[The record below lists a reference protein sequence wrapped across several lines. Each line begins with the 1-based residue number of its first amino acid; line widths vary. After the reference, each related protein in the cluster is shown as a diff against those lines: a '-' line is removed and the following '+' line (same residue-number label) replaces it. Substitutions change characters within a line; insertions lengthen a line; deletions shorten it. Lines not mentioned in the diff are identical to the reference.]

1 VRRRHLSQRRQP
13 AYRKK
18 NGPKRIGFVSTRI
31 SGTDGVSLEIEKWA
45 AVLEAMGHSCYYIAG
60 ICDDRPPERCHV
72 IPEAHFRHPEI
83 EAVSVEAFG
92 GRLRTPELSDTVRE
106 LTARIDAQLRAA
118 IERFDIDVL
127 IAENCLTIP
136 MNIPLGLALVETIME
151 TPVACIAHHHD
162 FVWERDRFLVN
173 CVDDYL
179 VTAFPPRL
187 AQIDHVV
194 INTQAASE
202 FSRRTGLPCTV
213 IPNVMDFDHAPPPIP
228 SRGLRAVLG
237 IGDDDVMVLQ
247 PTRIVQRKGIETSI
261 ELVRRLDDPR
271 VKLVVSH
278 AAGDEGDDYARRITD
293 YAALLGVEL
302 ILAGDAIDAG
312 SGGAAGKQAT
322 AFSIWDAYAEA
333 DLVTYP
339 STYEGFGNAFLEA
352 VYHGKPILCNRY
364 SIFRT
369 DIEPLGF
376 NTIEIDGYVT
386 AEALAEVRRVLDDPG
401 YRNGMAE
408 QNYRLGLQYFSYR
421 RVATEMEPLLSAPNL
436 ISHGLDAQRCFT
448 T

>member
-1 VRRRHLSQRRQP
+1 MTTHN
-13 AYRKK
+13 K

-45 AVLEAMGHSCYYIAG
+45 AVLESTGHSCFYIAG
-60 ICDDRPPERCHV
+60 LCDDRPTERSFI

-83 EAVSVEAFG
+83 EAVNAAAFA
-92 GRLRTPELSDTVRE
+92 GRIRPHSLSDQVRH
-106 LTARIDAQLRAA
+106 LTRRIDQQLREA
-118 IERFDIDVL
+118 IQQFQLDVL

-136 MNIPLGLALVETIME
+136 MNIPLGLALVETVME
-151 TPVACIAHHHD
+151 SPVVCIAHHHD

-213 IPNVMDFDHAPPPIP
+213 IPNVMDFDRPPAAT
-228 SRGLRAVLG
+228 SRRGLRAALG
-237 IGDDDVMVLQ
+237 LGADDIMVLQ
-247 PTRIVQRKGIETSI
+247 PTRVVQRKGIETSI
-261 ELVRRLDDPR
+261 ELARRLNDPR
-271 VKLVVSH
+271 VKLVISH
-278 AAGDEGDDYARRITD
+278 SAGDEGGAYAKRVMD

-302 ILAGDAIDAG
+302 ILADRLIDAG
-312 SGGAAGKQAT
+312 TGGCTGASAGAST
-322 AFSIWDAYAEA
+322 GAPFSIWDAYNEC

-352 VYHGKPILCNRY
+352 VYHRKPVLCNRY

-376 NTIEIDGYVT
+376 NTVEIDGFITDDVI
-386 AEALAEVRRVLDDPG
+386 AEVRRVIADAD
-401 YRNGMAE
+401 YRHEMVE
-408 QNYRLGLQYFSYR
+408 QNYRIGLQFFSYR
-421 RVATEMEPLLSAPNL
+421 RVAETLSALLSAPNL
-436 ISHGLDAQRCFT
+436 VTHGLDPGRCLN
-448 T
+448 

>member
-1 VRRRHLSQRRQP
+1 MIM
-13 AYRKK
+13 RKK

-45 AVLEAMGHSCYYIAG
+45 AVLESMGHRCFYIAG
-60 ICDDRPPERCHV
+60 VCDDRPADRSFL

-83 EAVSVEAFG
+83 EAINAEAFAD
-92 GRLRTPELSDTVRE
+92 RLRSHTLSDQVRH
-106 LTARIDAQLRAA
+106 LTQRIDQQLRAA
-118 IERFDIDVL
+118 IAHFDLDLI

-136 MNIPLGLALVETIME
+136 MNLPLGLALVETVME

-187 AQIDHVV
+187 TQIDHVV
-194 INTQAASE
+194 INTQAARA
-202 FSRRTGLPCTV
+202 FSQRTGLPCTV
-213 IPNVMDFDHAPPPIP
+213 IPNVMDFDQPPV
-228 SRGLRAVLG
+228 SQGRRGLRAALG
-237 IGDDDVMVLQ
+237 IGDDDIMVLQ

-261 ELVRRLDDPR
+261 ELVRQLDDPR
-271 VKLVVSH
+271 VKLVISH
-278 AAGDEGDDYARRITD
+278 SAGDEGQAYGTRIADYAK
-293 YAALLGVEL
+293 LLGVDL
-302 ILAGDAIDAG
+302 ILAQDLIDAG
-312 SGGAAGKQAT
+312 AGGDQQAP
-322 AFSIWDAYAEA
+322 FSIWDAYNEA

-352 VYHGKPILCNRY
+352 VYHRKPILCNRY

-376 NTIEIDGYVT
+376 NTIEIDGFLT
-386 AEALAEVRRVLDDPG
+386 KDSLEEVRRVLADEA
-401 YRNGMAE
+401 YRTEMVE
-408 QNYRLGLQYFSYR
+408 RNYQIGLQYFSYR
-421 RVATEMEPLLSAPNL
+421 RVAVEMNTLLSAPHL
-436 ISHGLDAQRCFT
+436 VSHGLHPERAFG
-448 T
+448 

>member
-1 VRRRHLSQRRQP
+1 MVTRENNS
-13 AYRKK
+13 A
-18 NGPKRIGFVSTRI
+18 KRIGFVSTRI

-45 AVLEAMGHSCYYIAG
+45 AVLESMGHSCFYLAG
-60 ICDDRPPERCHV
+60 LCDDRPPERCHV

-83 EAVSVEAFG
+83 EDVSREAFA
-92 GRLRTPELSDTVRE
+92 GRLRSPQLSDRVRE
-106 LTARIDAQLRAA
+106 LTARIDAHLREG
-118 IERFDIDVL
+118 IERFGLDVL

-136 MNIPLGLALVETIME
+136 MNIPLGLALVETVME

-162 FVWERDRFLVN
+162 FVWERDRFLIN

-187 AQIDHVV
+187 AQINHVV

-213 IPNVMDFDHAPPPIP
+213 IPNVMDFDQPPPDP
-228 SRGLRAVLG
+228 TPRGLRQALG
-237 IGDDDVMVLQ
+237 IGANDILVLQ

-261 ELVRRLDDPR
+261 ELVRRLDDAR

-278 AAGDEGDDYARRITD
+278 AAGDEGDGYAARIMDYAK
-293 YAALLGVEL
+293 LLGVEL
-302 ILAGDAIDAG
+302 ILAGEVIDAG
-312 SGGAAGKQAT
+312 GGRPTGAPGGAGEARDGA
-322 AFSIWDAYAEA
+322 APFSIWDAYAEA

-352 VYHGKPILCNRY
+352 VYHRRPLLCNRY

-376 NTIEIDGYVT
+376 NTIEIDGYITDDV
-386 AEALAEVRRVLDDPG
+386 LAEVRRVLDDAA
-401 YRNGMAE
+401 YRNDMVEA
-408 QNYRLGLQYFSYR
+408 NYRIGLEYFSYR
-421 RVATEMEPLLSAPNL
+421 RVATEMQSLLSAPHL
-436 ISHGLDAQRCFT
+436 VTHGLDPERCFT
-448 T
+448 C

>member
-1 VRRRHLSQRRQP
+1 MIT
-13 AYRKK
+13 RKK
-18 NGPKRIGFVSTRI
+18 SGPKRIAFVSTRI

-45 AVLEAMGHSCYYIAG
+45 RVLEGMGHSCCYIAG
-60 ICDDRPPERCHV
+60 LCDDRPTEQSFI
-72 IPEAHFRHPEI
+72 IPEAHFLHPEI
-83 EAVSVEAFG
+83 EAVSAEAFA
-92 GRLRTPELSDTVRE
+92 GRLRPHRLSDRVRQ
-106 LTARIDAQLRAA
+106 LTKRIDEQLRLA
-118 IERFDIDVL
+118 IDRLGVDVL

-136 MNIPLGLALVETIME
+136 MNIPLGLALVETVME

-213 IPNVMDFDHAPPPIP
+213 IPNVMDFDRPPPALGR
-228 SRGLRAVLG
+228 RGLRAALG
-237 IGDDDVMVLQ
+237 IGEDEIMVLQ

-261 ELVRRLDDPR
+261 ELIARLADPR
-271 VKLVVSH
+271 FKFVISH
-278 AAGDEGDDYARRITD
+278 TGTDEGNAYAARIQDYAR
-293 YAALLGVEL
+293 LLGVEI
-302 ILAGDAIDAG
+302 ILAESLIDAG
-312 SGGAAGKQAT
+312 GGRSEAP
-322 AFSIWDAYAEA
+322 FSIWDAYNEA
-333 DLVTYP
+333 DLITYP

-352 VYHGKPILCNRY
+352 VYHRKPILCNRY

-376 NTIEIDGYVT
+376 NTIEIDGFINDSVI
-386 AEALAEVRRVLDDPG
+386 AEVRQVIDDAD
-401 YRNGMAE
+401 YRRRMVEG
-408 QNYRLGLQYFSYR
+408 NYDIGRQFFSYR
-421 RVATEMEPLLSAPNL
+421 RVANDIEALLSAPNL
-436 ISHGLDAQRCFT
+436 VSHGLDPERCFDT
-448 T
+448 

>member
-1 VRRRHLSQRRQP
+1 MIT
-13 AYRKK
+13 RKK
-18 NGPKRIGFVSTRI
+18 NGPKRIGFISTRI

-45 AVLEAMGHSCYYIAG
+45 AVLEAMGHSCFYIAG
-60 ICDDRPPERCHV
+60 LCDDRPPERCHI
-72 IPEAHFRHPEI
+72 IPEAHFHHPEV
-83 EAVSVEAFG
+83 EAVNAEAFG
-92 GRLRTPELSDTVRE
+92 VRLRSPALSHSVRA
-106 LTARIDAQLRAA
+106 LIARIDEHLRAA
-118 IERFDIDVL
+118 IEGFSLDVL

-136 MNIPLGLALVETIME
+136 MNLPLGLALVETVME

-213 IPNVMDFDHAPPPIP
+213 IPNVMDFDHPPPNGAP
-228 SRGLRAVLG
+228 RGLRRALG
-237 IGDDDVMVLQ
+237 IGDDDILVLQ
-247 PTRIVQRKGIETSI
+247 PTRIVQRKGIETTI
-261 ELVRRLDDPR
+261 ELVRRLADPR
-271 VKLVVSH
+271 IKLVISH
-278 AAGDEGDDYARRITD
+278 AAGDEGASYVRRVAE

-302 ILAGDAIDAG
+302 ILAGDLIDAG
-312 SGGAAGKQAT
+312 SGAGGAR
-322 AFSIWDAYAEA
+322 FSIWDAYAEA

-339 STYEGFGNAFLEA
+339 STYEGFGNAFLES
-352 VYHGKPILCNRY
+352 VYHKKPILCNRY

-376 NTIEIDGYVT
+376 NTIEIDGFLTNEV
-386 AEALAEVRRVLDDPG
+386 LAEVRRVLDDAD
-401 YRNGMAE
+401 YRQAMVE
-408 QNYRLGLQYFSYR
+408 QNYRIGLQHFSYR
-421 RVATEMEPLLSAPNL
+421 RVADEMASLLSAPHL
-436 ISHGLDAQRCFT
+436 VSRGLDPERCFSAA
-448 T
+448 

>member
-1 VRRRHLSQRRQP
+1 MIT
-13 AYRKK
+13 RKK
-18 NGPKRIGFVSTRI
+18 NGPKRIGFISTRI

-45 AVLEAMGHSCYYIAG
+45 AVLEAMGHSCFYIAG
-60 ICDDRPPERCHV
+60 LCDDRPPERCHI
-72 IPEAHFRHPEI
+72 IPEAHFRHPEV
-83 EAVSVEAFG
+83 EAVNAEAFG
-92 GRLRTPELSDTVRE
+92 VRLRSPALSHSVRA
-106 LTARIDAQLRAA
+106 LIARIDEHLRAA
-118 IERFDIDVL
+118 IEGFSLDVL

-136 MNIPLGLALVETIME
+136 MNLPLGLALVETVME

-213 IPNVMDFDHAPPPIP
+213 IPNVMDFDQPPAATGR
-228 SRGLRAVLG
+228 RGLRAALG
-237 IGDDDVMVLQ
+237 LGADDIMVLQ

-261 ELVRRLDDPR
+261 ELIRRLDDPR
-271 VKLVVSH
+271 MKLVISH
-278 AAGDEGDDYARRITD
+278 SAGDEGGAYAKRVMD

-302 ILAGDAIDAG
+302 ILADRLIDAG
-312 SGGAAGKQAT
+312 TGGSTGASTGAP
-322 AFSIWDAYAEA
+322 FSIWDAYNEC

-352 VYHGKPILCNRY
+352 VYHRKPVLCNRY

-376 NTIEIDGYVT
+376 NTVEIDGFITDDVI
-386 AEALAEVRRVLDDPG
+386 AEVRRVIADAD
-401 YRNGMAE
+401 YRHEMVE
-408 QNYRLGLQYFSYR
+408 QNYRIGLQFFSYR
-421 RVATEMEPLLSAPNL
+421 RVAETLSALLSAPNL
-436 ISHGLDAQRCFT
+436 VTHGLDPARCLN
-448 T
+448 

>member
-1 VRRRHLSQRRQP
+1 MI
-13 AYRKK
+13 ARKK
-18 NGPKRIGFVSTRI
+18 SGPRRIGFVSTRI

-45 AVLEAMGHSCYYIAG
+45 AVLESMGHTCFYIAG
-60 ICDDRPPERCHV
+60 LVDGRAPERSRL

-83 EAVSVEAFG
+83 EAFNAQAYGE
-92 GRLRTPELSDTVRE
+92 RLRAPEWSERVRD
-106 LTARIDAQLRAA
+106 LTARIDGQLQQALD
-118 IERFDIDVL
+118 EFDIDVI

-151 TPVACIAHHHD
+151 RPVACIAHHHD

-187 AQIDHVV
+187 MQIDHVV

-213 IPNVMDFDHAPPPIP
+213 IPNVMDFDQPPT
-228 SRGLRAVLG
+228 RGRGGLRAALG
-237 IGDDDVMVLQ
+237 IGDDDIPILQ
-247 PTRIVQRKGIETSI
+247 PTRIVQRKGIETTI
-261 ELVRRLDDPR
+261 ELIRRLDDPR
-271 VKLVVSH
+271 VKLVISH
-278 AAGDEGDDYARRITD
+278 SAGDEGGAYAQRVAD

-302 ILAGDAIDAG
+302 ILADRLIGAGTGVDDEDAP
-312 SGGAAGKQAT
+312 
-322 AFSIWDAYAEA
+322 FSIWDAYEEA

-352 VYHGKPILCNRY
+352 VYHRKPILCNRY

-376 NTIEIDGYVT
+376 NTIEIDGFLTDEV
-386 AEALAEVRRVLDDPG
+386 LAEVRRVLDDAD
-401 YRNGMAE
+401 YRRAMVDH
-408 QNYRLGLQYFSYR
+408 NYQIGLSFFSYR
-421 RVATEMEPLLSAPNL
+421 RVATELASLLSPPNL
-436 ISHGLDAQRCFT
+436 IKLGLDRERALD
-448 T
+448 

>member
-1 VRRRHLSQRRQP
+1 MVT
-13 AYRKK
+13 RKK

-45 AVLEAMGHSCYYIAG
+45 HVLESMGHRCFYIAG
-60 ICDDRPPERCHV
+60 LCDDRPPERCHV
-72 IPEAHFRHPEI
+72 IPEAHFRHPDI
-83 EAVSVEAFG
+83 EVVSRESFG
-92 GRLRTPELSDTVRE
+92 GRLRAPELSDRVRE

-118 IERFDIDVL
+118 IARFDLDVL

-213 IPNVMDFDHAPPPIP
+213 VPNVMDFDRPPAAAAP
-228 SRGLRAVLG
+228 RGLRAALG
-237 IGDDDVMVLQ
+237 IRADDILVLQ

-278 AAGDEGDDYARRITD
+278 TAGDEGDTYARRILD

-302 ILAGDAIDAG
+302 ILAGDVIDAG
-312 SGGAAGKQAT
+312 GADSGAAP
-322 AFSIWDAYAEA
+322 FSIWDAYEEA
-333 DLVTYP
+333 DLITYP

-352 VYHGKPILCNRY
+352 VYHRRPILCNRY

-376 NTIEIDGYVT
+376 NTIEIDGYITDDV
-386 AEALAEVRRVLDDPG
+386 LAEVRRVLEDAA
-401 YRNGMAE
+401 YRQDMVE
-408 QNYRLGLQYFSYR
+408 QNFRIGLQYFSYR
-421 RVATEMEPLLSAPNL
+421 RVATEMQALLSAPNL
-436 ISHGLDAQRCFT
+436 ITHGLDPERCFT
-448 T
+448 S